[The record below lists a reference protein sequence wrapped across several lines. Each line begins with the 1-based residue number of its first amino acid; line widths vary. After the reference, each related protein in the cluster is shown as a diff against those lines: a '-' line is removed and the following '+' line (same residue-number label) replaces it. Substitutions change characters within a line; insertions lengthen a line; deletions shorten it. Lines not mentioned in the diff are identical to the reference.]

1 METEVEPIKDKI
13 NYHDRVKEPNKSG
26 QGIFEA
32 PEEKQSETKKKKSEK
47 NCFNSSTP
55 NEKVKK
61 GLKEN
66 CSIVQ
71 SVTTQARKKQL

>member
-1 METEVEPIKDKI
+1 METEVEPLKDKR

-32 PEEKQSETKKKKSEK
+32 PEEKQSETKKEIFKK
-47 NCFNSSTP
+47 NCFTSSTP

-61 GLKEN
+61 VYKK
-66 CSIVQ
+66 IVQ
-71 SVTTQARKKQL
+71 FYKV